1 MFLNMLARRARR
13 VLLCIKRS
21 LVKAAAFS
29 FLCVAVQTVYYYF
42 TSGGDG
48 MDWFMIFNI
57 IITSFIASAV
67 GATLLSL
74 RDYKGNLYHR
84 TDDDL
89 IGNAFTGLGKKSL
102 MFEKGLELFGK
113 SEFRNA
119 LEVFTDLGSGS
130 YKLTQREI
138 AVNEFYRGRCY
149 DILDAKPNALICYEK
164 SRDNGFD
171 IPELPIFIG
180 RSMAANGSTDRAA
193 EFFQELLR
201 EDYLFHERIR
211 FEIGS
216 IYLKAEQGETALK
229 WFTESIEKH
238 EKTADALGGAA
249 LASVMTGNCDEG
261 ERYFRQALVNNISDP
276 VEFTA
281 FFKEMLNSAERSAD
295 KKQ

>member
-102 MFEKGLELFGK
+102 MFEKGQELFGK

-130 YKLTQREI
+130 YIQ
-138 AVNEFYRGRCY
+138 C
-149 DILDAKPNALICYEK
+149 
-164 SRDNGFD
+164 
-171 IPELPIFIG
+171 IPEIRIILIHLFPLRQIP
-180 RSMAANGSTDRAA
+180 R
-193 EFFQELLR
+193 FFAFKDL
-201 EDYLFHERIR
+201 I
-211 FEIGS
+211 
-216 IYLKAEQGETALK
+216 T
-229 WFTESIEKH
+229 
-238 EKTADALGGAA
+238 
-249 LASVMTGNCDEG
+249 V
-261 ERYFRQALVNNISDP
+261 RQVL
-276 VEFTA
+276 
-281 FFKEMLNSAERSAD
+281 
-295 KKQ
+295 